1 MIHRTALLFLAL
13 ALCACQSSAQ
23 PVPSGGSLKPLS
35 QKKLTIAEPSDVAV
49 AEDGQSLYIVS
60 DNGYLCQ
67 TDLDGKILRTSPI
80 TGYDF
85 EGCFQKGAYIYV
97 SEERTRHFLKLNVSD
112 LRQTAS
118 FTVQQFGGRNKGF
131 ESLTYNPVREVMVSV
146 LERDPVE
153 LYELDPVSF
162 AVKNQVPLTGYK
174 DVSAA
179 TFFKGKLWILSDE
192 GMSLTRVNPSTYEAE
207 KSWSF
212 PILNPEGVAFLNEGT
227 LLIVSDDMQ
236 TLFTFS
242 TQGLFE

>member
-1 MIHRTALLFLAL
+1 MIRRTALLCLAL

-23 PVPSGGSLKPLS
+23 PVPSGGSLQPLS
-35 QKKLTIAEPSDVAV
+35 KKKLTIAEPSDVAV
-49 AEDGQSLYIVS
+49 AEDGKSLYIVS

-67 TDLDGKILRTSPI
+67 TDLEGNVLRTAPV

-85 EGCFQKGAYIYV
+85 EGCFQKGNYIYV
-97 SEERTRHFLKLNVSD
+97 SEERTRHFLKLNISD
-112 LRQTAS
+112 LRQTAT

-131 ESLTYNPVREVMVSV
+131 ESLTYNPVREVMVTI

-153 LYELDPVSF
+153 LYELDPGTF
-162 AVKNQVPLTGYK
+162 AMKNQVPLTGYK

-192 GMSLTRVNPSTYEAE
+192 GMSLTRVNPATYEAE
-207 KSWSF
+207 KTWTF
-212 PILNPEGVAFLNEGT
+212 PIINPEGVAFLNEST